1 MGQIKG
7 QTGKPNGRPKGSSN
21 KVTAD
26 LRKWITLLLEYNKEQ
41 FIRDLQAV
49 SPEQRLSI
57 YVKLVSY
64 AVPRMEWADYGP
76 VEYDM
81 TEIPDINVKPDAD

>member
-1 MGQIKG
+1 MGLHKG
-7 QTGKPNGRPKGSSN
+7 QTGNPNGSPN

-26 LRKWITLLLEYNKEQ
+26 LRKWITLLLEYNREQ
-41 FIRDLQAV
+41 FTSDLQAV
-49 SPEQRLSI
+49 SPKQRLSI

-64 AVPRMEWADYGP
+64 AVPRMEWEDYEP